1 MPGLNKFGRQRLAF
15 LRSRHPQILKKL
27 EDHGL
32 LQIHL
37 HYAQKRAVWR
47 VDQLVMAGMDV
58 PEAEKIAL
66 LEVIQENSI

>member
-1 MPGLNKFGRQRLAF
+1 MTNLNKFGRQRLAF

-37 HYAQKRAVWR
+37 YYAQKRAGWR
-47 VDQLVMAGMDV
+47 VDQLVTAGLDM
-58 PEAEKIAL
+58 PEAEQIAL
-66 LEVIQENSI
+66 QEVIQENSI

>member
-1 MPGLNKFGRQRLAF
+1 MTGLNKFGRQRLAF
-15 LRSRHPQILKKL
+15 LRSRHPHILEKL

-37 HYAQKRAVWR
+37 HYAQRRAGWR

-58 PEAEKIAL
+58 PEAEQIAL
-66 LEVIQENSI
+66 QEVIQENSI

>member
-37 HYAQKRAVWR
+37 HYAQKRAGWR

-58 PEAEKIAL
+58 PEAEQIAL
-66 LEVIQENSI
+66 REVIQENSI

>member
-1 MPGLNKFGRQRLAF
+1 MTGLNKFGRQRLAF

-37 HYAQKRAVWR
+37 YYAQKRAGWR
-47 VDQLVMAGMDV
+47 VDQLVTAGMEE
-58 PEAEKIAL
+58 PEAEQVAL
-66 LEVIQENSI
+66 REVIQESSI